1 MLGLVSRRSN
11 PVTPLRYARDM
22 KVSPTAQTAYEFA
35 CQSAACAPPPV
46 GTGGSYGASMGGRGW
61 KAVGVG
67 SGRALRVT
75 RYSKG
80 QHVIHNRG
88 THYELQRKGAKLGD
102 YTTPQQAADAA
113 EALK

>member
-1 MLGLVSRRSN
+1 
-11 PVTPLRYARDM
+11 M

-35 CQSAACAPPPV
+35 CHSAACAPPPA
-46 GTGGSYGASMGGRGW
+46 GSGGSTGGYGATMGGRGW

-80 QHVIHNRG
+80 RSVIHARES
-88 THYELQRKGAKLGD
+88 HFELQHKGTKVGE

-113 EALK
+113 DALK